1 MPCVSVG
8 MLLRRVCVCIY
19 IYDRFC
25 HQACVR
31 SVRFRALVIER
42 RSHSVQNIQR
52 NSFVKGSKRCLSAYL
67 VCIFLSKS
75 ASVRI
80 SWHVYLRK
88 ITTVGISVVAFTD
101 SLSDIHWPSKPVIF
115 TFGPPPF
122 PRVTPPYFPL
132 PAPWIPSLPDR
143 SSLCVS
149 QCLSV
154 CKR

>member
-88 ITTVGISVVAFTD
+88 ITTVGISVVAIYRFSERH
-101 SLSDIHWPSKPVIF
+101 SLTIQTCHLYLR
-115 TFGPPPF
+115 T
-122 PRVTPPYFPL
+122 
-132 PAPWIPSLPDR
+132 PSLPPSEPHPPILSPSGSIDPLPPR
-143 SSLCVS
+143 PLKFVYQSVS
-149 QCLSV
+149 QRV
-154 CKR
+154 